1 MGNWKNRDRK
11 VGKRKAFSFKPHKKN
26 SPSPKC
32 SVWELEVWESRTSY
46 QSTLVRCIKCN
57 RILSRVR

>member
-26 SPSPKC
+26 SPSPKKVKS
-32 SVWELEVWESRTSY
+32 SVGRK
-46 QSTLVRCIKCN
+46 I
-57 RILSRVR
+57 